1 MKKIGLILVTIA
13 VNFSLSAQQLSMYSQ
28 YYWNDFV
35 INPAFTGIKN
45 TPRVQLGYRNQWI
58 GFKGAPKT
66 YTIGGHTSLKNTN
79 MGIGGMIFSD
89 DQGGAIQQNG
99 VMLNYSYNLKL
110 DKQSGISFGIAGIL
124 NQYGYNGSDIQNINP
139 DATLQANVRQ
149 LVPDLNFGLVYHLKN
164 KLYIGLASN
173 QLIQSRLKKLNQF
186 STSENQLIRHY
197 NLSASYISKI
207 NSTLKAEP
215 YAMLRTTFIKAP
227 QVELGAKMTYNDF
240 VFGGLS
246 YRNKESVVLL
256 AGINYKQI
264 MLAYSYDLIVSK
276 LRQYAGGS
284 HELLLAYHFTPKEK
298 QPKIKVEKVKDK
310 DGDGIADQVDLCPEI
325 KGVLSAKGCPDQDND
340 SIADIQDQCPTI
352 AGLKEFNGCP
362 DTDKDGI
369 EDSKDECPNDKG
381 LLTLNGCPDSD
392 GDGVADKDDNCPYV
406 AGLSAYKGCPDTDG
420 DGIIDSEDSCP
431 TVKGI
436 LEMKGCPE
444 TDTDLDGIVDKLDEC
459 PNEKGLVAL
468 NGCPDKDS
476 DGIADKNDACP
487 QVAGPI
493 ENKGCPLK
501 NKRNIDDLMLK
512 KLVCETG
519 KNDITAA
526 SKLVLQE
533 IAQVL
538 KKEPTWTIEF
548 AGHTDNV
555 GDAAMNLQL
564 SKKRAETV
572 RNLLISYGVEASRIK
587 ASYFGEMKPIADN
600 NTPVGRT
607 KNRRIDFKIVMD

>member
-45 TPRVQLGYRNQWI
+45 TPRVQLGYRNQWS

-66 YTIGGHTSLKNTN
+66 YSIGGHTSLKNNN
-79 MGIGGMIFSD
+79 MGLGGMIFSD

-110 DKQSGISFGIAGIL
+110 DKLSGISFGIAGIL

-139 DATLQANVRQ
+139 DATLQTNVRQ
-149 LVPDLNFGLVYHLKN
+149 LVPDLNFGVVYHLKN

-207 NSTLKAEP
+207 NSTLTAEP

-240 VFGGLS
+240 DFGGLS
-246 YRNKESVVLL
+246 YRNKESVIGLIGL
-256 AGINYKQI
+256 NY
-264 MLAYSYDLIVSK
+264 MNFVFAYSYDFTLSAIRNYS
-276 LRQYAGGS
+276 GGS
-284 HELLLAYHFTPKEK
+284 HEILLAYQFNKKSKSPEVVIEQPK
-298 QPKIKVEKVKDK
+298 QPKDS
-310 DGDGIADQVDLCPEI
+310 DGDGVADNEDLCPNVKGI
-325 KGVLSAKGCPDQDND
+325 KEYK
-340 SIADIQDQCPTI
+340 
-352 AGLKEFNGCP
+352 GCP
-362 DTDKDGI
+362 DTDGDGI

-381 LLTLNGCPDSD
+381 LLALNGCPDSD
-392 GDGVADKDDNCPYV
+392 GDGVADNEDLCPNV
-406 AGLSAYKGCPDTDG
+406 KGIKEYKGCPDTDG

-436 LEMKGCPE
+436 LEMKGCP
-444 TDTDLDGIVDKLDEC
+444 
-459 PNEKGLVAL
+459 
-468 NGCPDKDS
+468 DS
-476 DGIADKNDACP
+476 DGDGVADKDDNCP
-487 QVAGPI
+487 NVAGPI

-501 NKRNIDDLMLK
+501 QKRNIDELMKKK

-526 SKLVLQE
+526 SKIVLQE

-538 KKEPTWTIEF
+538 KEEPTWTIEF

-555 GDAAMNLQL
+555 GEAAMNLQL
-564 SKKRAETV
+564 SKKRSETV

-587 ASYFGEMKPIADN
+587 ANYFGETKPIADN
-600 NTPVGRT
+600 NTPEGRT
-607 KNRRIDFKIVMD
+607 KNRRIDFKFVMD

>member
-45 TPRVQLGYRNQWI
+45 TPRVQLGYRNQWS

-66 YTIGGHTSLKNTN
+66 YSIGGHTSLKNNN
-79 MGIGGMIFSD
+79 MGLGGMIFSD

-110 DKQSGISFGIAGIL
+110 DKLSGISFGIAGIL

-139 DATLQANVRQ
+139 DATLQTNVRQ
-149 LVPDLNFGLVYHLKN
+149 LVPDLNFGVVYHLKN

-207 NSTLKAEP
+207 NSTLTAEP

-246 YRNKESVVLL
+246 YRNKESVIGLIGL
-256 AGINYKQI
+256 NY
-264 MLAYSYDLIVSK
+264 MNFVFAYSYDFTLSAIRNYS
-276 LRQYAGGS
+276 GGS
-284 HELLLAYHFTPKEK
+284 HEILLAYQFNKKSKSPEVVIEQPK
-298 QPKIKVEKVKDK
+298 QPKDS
-310 DGDGIADQVDLCPEI
+310 DGDGVADNEDLCPNVKGI
-325 KGVLSAKGCPDQDND
+325 KEYK
-340 SIADIQDQCPTI
+340 
-352 AGLKEFNGCP
+352 GCP
-362 DTDKDGI
+362 DTDGDGI

-381 LLTLNGCPDSD
+381 LLAFNGCPDSD
-392 GDGVADKDDNCPYV
+392 GDGVADNEDLCPNV
-406 AGLSAYKGCPDTDG
+406 KGIKEYKGCPDTDG

-436 LEMKGCPE
+436 LEMKGCP
-444 TDTDLDGIVDKLDEC
+444 
-459 PNEKGLVAL
+459 
-468 NGCPDKDS
+468 DS
-476 DGIADKNDACP
+476 DGDGVADKDDNCP
-487 QVAGPI
+487 NVAGPI

-501 NKRNIDDLMLK
+501 QKRNIDELMKKK

-526 SKLVLQE
+526 SKIVLQE

-538 KKEPTWTIEF
+538 KEEPTWTIEF

-555 GDAAMNLQL
+555 GEAAMNLQL
-564 SKKRAETV
+564 SKKRSETV

-587 ASYFGEMKPIADN
+587 ANYFGETKPIADN
-600 NTPVGRT
+600 NTPEGRT
-607 KNRRIDFKIVMD
+607 KNRRIDFKFVMD

>member
-45 TPRVQLGYRNQWI
+45 TPRVQLGYRNQWS

-66 YTIGGHTSLKNTN
+66 YSIGGHTSLKNNN
-79 MGIGGMIFSD
+79 MGLGGMIFSD

-110 DKQSGISFGIAGIL
+110 DKLSGISFGIAGIL

-139 DATLQANVRQ
+139 DATLQTNVRQ
-149 LVPDLNFGLVYHLKN
+149 LVPDLNFGVVYHLKN

-207 NSTLKAEP
+207 NSTLTAEP

-246 YRNKESVVLL
+246 YRNKESVIGLIGL
-256 AGINYKQI
+256 NY
-264 MLAYSYDLIVSK
+264 MNFVFAYSYDFTLSAIRNYS
-276 LRQYAGGS
+276 GGS
-284 HELLLAYHFTPKEK
+284 HEILLAYQFNKKSKSPEVVIEQPK
-298 QPKIKVEKVKDK
+298 QPKDS
-310 DGDGIADQVDLCPEI
+310 DGDGVADNEDLCPNVKGI
-325 KGVLSAKGCPDQDND
+325 KEYK
-340 SIADIQDQCPTI
+340 
-352 AGLKEFNGCP
+352 GCP
-362 DTDKDGI
+362 DTDGDGI

-381 LLTLNGCPDSD
+381 LLALNGCPDSD
-392 GDGVADKDDNCPYV
+392 GDGVADNEDLCPNV
-406 AGLSAYKGCPDTDG
+406 KGIKEYKGCPDTDG

-436 LEMKGCPE
+436 LEMKGCP
-444 TDTDLDGIVDKLDEC
+444 
-459 PNEKGLVAL
+459 
-468 NGCPDKDS
+468 DS
-476 DGIADKNDACP
+476 DGDGVADKDDNCP
-487 QVAGPI
+487 NVAGPI

-501 NKRNIDDLMLK
+501 QKRNIDELMKKK

-526 SKLVLQE
+526 SKIVLQE

-538 KKEPTWTIEF
+538 KEEPTWTIEF

-555 GDAAMNLQL
+555 GEAAMNLQL
-564 SKKRAETV
+564 SKKRSETV

-587 ASYFGEMKPIADN
+587 ANYFGETKPIADN
-600 NTPVGRT
+600 NTPEGRT
-607 KNRRIDFKIVMD
+607 KNRRIDFKFVMD

>member
-45 TPRVQLGYRNQWI
+45 TPRVQLGYRNQWS

-66 YTIGGHTSLKNTN
+66 YSIGGHTSLKNNN
-79 MGIGGMIFSD
+79 MGLGGMIFSD

-110 DKQSGISFGIAGIL
+110 DKLSGISFGIAGIL

-139 DATLQANVRQ
+139 DATLQTNVRQ
-149 LVPDLNFGLVYHLKN
+149 LVPDLNFGVVYHLKN

-207 NSTLKAEP
+207 NSTLTAEP

-246 YRNKESVVLL
+246 YRNKESVIGLIGL
-256 AGINYKQI
+256 NY
-264 MLAYSYDLIVSK
+264 MNFVFAYSYDFTLSAIRNYS
-276 LRQYAGGS
+276 GGS
-284 HELLLAYHFTPKEK
+284 HEILLAYQFNKKSKSPEVVIEQPK
-298 QPKIKVEKVKDK
+298 QPKDS
-310 DGDGIADQVDLCPEI
+310 DGDGVADNEDLCPNVKGI
-325 KGVLSAKGCPDQDND
+325 KEYK
-340 SIADIQDQCPTI
+340 
-352 AGLKEFNGCP
+352 GCP
-362 DTDKDGI
+362 DTDGDGI

-381 LLTLNGCPDSD
+381 LLALNGCPDSD
-392 GDGVADKDDNCPYV
+392 GDGVADNEDLCPNV
-406 AGLSAYKGCPDTDG
+406 KGIKEYKGCPDTDG

-436 LEMKGCPE
+436 LEMKGCP
-444 TDTDLDGIVDKLDEC
+444 
-459 PNEKGLVAL
+459 
-468 NGCPDKDS
+468 DS
-476 DGIADKNDACP
+476 DGDGVADKDDNCP
-487 QVAGPI
+487 NVAGPI

-501 NKRNIDDLMLK
+501 QKRNIDELMKKK

-526 SKLVLQE
+526 SKIVLQE

-538 KKEPTWTIEF
+538 KEEPTWTIEF

-555 GDAAMNLQL
+555 GEAAMNLQL
-564 SKKRAETV
+564 SKKRSETV

-587 ASYFGEMKPIADN
+587 ANYFGETKPIADN
-600 NTPVGRT
+600 NTVVGRN
-607 KNRRIDFKIVMD
+607 KNRRIDFKFVMD